1 MPCGYEFLVEPI
13 VFVVVQGVTNAA
25 VASQLNS
32 FGALGLTMEHV
43 QKLQDWSKEKV
54 APWPKQL

>member
-1 MPCGYEFLVEPI
+1 MPCGSDFLVVPI
-13 VFVVVQGVTNAA
+13 VLVVVQGVTNAA

-54 APWPKQL
+54 APCPKQL